1 MTSVH
6 RPKPLNSSPFRRSS
20 RRGRKIGRM
29 VAPRSILIPFAVVSV
44 GTLLAGCGGSSSKS
58 PTKAPSQ
65 SSPPPTTAAAPPPAA
80 STQGSASGP
89 LTAEAQSAAAGDIPD
104 NQVFLT
110 FRDSAAGFSMQ
121 YPEGW
126 AQRGSGSDVAFQ
138 DKSNVVHVVVSSGQ
152 PLGLA
157 GVRGDL
163 ARLKTATP
171 SFRAQAPSVVTIS
184 SKPAVKVV
192 YTTESKP
199 SPVTGKR
206 VTLVVDRYYLAHGD
220 KRAVVDLGAPRGVD
234 NVDAYRL
241 IIQSFRWK

>member
-1 MTSVH
+1 MISLT
-6 RPKPLNSSPFRRSS
+6 L
-20 RRGRKIGRM
+20 
-29 VAPRSILIPFAVVSV
+29 VSASFM
-44 GTLLAGCGGSSSKS
+44 LAGCGGGSSKS
-58 PTKAPSQ
+58 PTQAAPQ
-65 SSPPPTTAAAPPPAA
+65 SAPPPTAAPPPPPA
-80 STQGSASGP
+80 STQGSTPGP

-110 FRDSAAGFSMQ
+110 FRDSAAGYSMQ

-126 AQRGSGSDVAFQ
+126 AQRGSGSDVAFR
-138 DKSNVVHVVVSSGQ
+138 DKNNVVHVVVSSGS
-152 PLGLA
+152 PLGVA
-157 GVRGDL
+157 GVRRDL
-163 ARLKTATP
+163 ARLKAATP
-171 SFRAQAPSVVTIS
+171 SFRAQAPSAVTIS

-206 VTLVVDRYYLAHGD
+206 VTLAVDRYYLARGG

-234 NVDAYRL
+234 NVDAYRQ